1 MRLAGMPT
9 PGESGRKT
17 NLGRRFLT
25 FDRQTQSLED
35 LRSGY
40 DPLVLDSHTLRDLEI
55 FETDSDAESLFEFC
69 NFTRTEGGAKLLR
82 KRMELPWCE
91 AEPIKITQQSV
102 AFVCENREVFRKL
115 PAYVVQNVE
124 IYQREV
130 LLGATKKNPI
140 EYFLQATNVYFNH
153 DRHYRGIVRGVQYTC
168 SVIRGLCE
176 FMAQEELEAAKGEIV
191 PLLAELQELL
201 SFAWVDEIPQQQ
213 VAGSSP
219 RKIFRLDQVFRQQ
232 AKGVILRV
240 LQLVYE
246 FDALVSLADATL
258 EHGFAIPEV
267 LDGDIRIEAEGLV
280 HPYLIDAV
288 PNAVR
293 LDQQERVLFLTGPN
307 MAGKTTYLRAV
318 AIALYLA
325 HLGMGVPAKR
335 FGFVPVQRLYSSISL
350 NDDIHA
356 GISYFR
362 AEALR
367 IRAIAESIS
376 QGHSVA
382 AVMDEPF
389 KGTNVKDAFDASLAV
404 LERFATKEDCLFLFS
419 SHLIELD
426 DQLEETKQISR
437 SHFIAEVDGGRLTFD
452 YQLRPGVSDQRLGVR
467 VLEEEGVFDLLDG
480 TKEKNPSQSKAT
492 KINSNKKG
500 SE

>member
-1 MRLAGMPT
+1 
-9 PGESGRKT
+9 
-17 NLGRRFLT
+17 
-25 FDRQTQSLED
+25 
-35 LRSGY
+35 
-40 DPLVLDSHTLRDLEI
+40 
-55 FETDSDAESLFEFC
+55 
-69 NFTRTEGGAKLLR
+69 
-82 KRMELPWCE
+82 
-91 AEPIKITQQSV
+91 
-102 AFVCENREVFRKL
+102 
-115 PAYVVQNVE
+115 
-124 IYQREV
+124 
-130 LLGATKKNPI
+130 
-140 EYFLQATNVYFNH
+140 
-153 DRHYRGIVRGVQYTC
+153 
-168 SVIRGLCE
+168 
-176 FMAQEELEAAKGEIV
+176 
-191 PLLAELQELL
+191 
-201 SFAWVDEIPQQQ
+201 
-213 VAGSSP
+213 
-219 RKIFRLDQVFRQQ
+219 
-232 AKGVILRV
+232 
-240 LQLVYE
+240 
-246 FDALVSLADATL
+246 
-258 EHGFAIPEV
+258 
-267 LDGDIRIEAEGLV
+267 
-280 HPYLIDAV
+280 
-288 PNAVR
+288 
-293 LDQQERVLFLTGPN
+293 

-437 SHFIAEVDGGRLTFD
+437 SHFIAEVDGGRLKFD

>member
-1 MRLAGMPT
+1 MRLAGLAKT
-9 PGESGRKT
+9 GESGRKT

-40 DPLVLDSHTLRDLEI
+40 DPLELDAHTLKDLEI
-55 FETDSDAESLFEFC
+55 FETDGDAQSLFEFC
-69 NFTRTEGGAKLLR
+69 DFTRTEGGAKLLR
-82 KRMELPWCE
+82 KRMERPWCE
-91 AEPIKITQQSV
+91 AEPIRITQQSI
-102 AFVCENREVFRKL
+102 AFICDNRELFKKL
-115 PAYVVQNVE
+115 PSYVVQNVE

-130 LLGATKKNPI
+130 LLGANKNNRV
-140 EYFLQATNVYFNH
+140 EFFLQAFNIYFNH
-153 DRHYRGIVRGVQYTC
+153 DRHYRSIVRGVQYTC
-168 SVIRGLCE
+168 SVIRSLRQ
-176 FMAQEELEAAKGEIV
+176 FMAQQELENAVGEIV
-191 PLLAELQELL
+191 PLLAETDKLL
-201 SFAWVDEIPQQQ
+201 SYAWVDEVPEER
-213 VAGSSP
+213 VAGNSP
-219 RKIFRLDQVFRQQ
+219 RKIFRLDNIFRQH
-232 AKGVILRV
+232 AKDVILRI

-258 EHGFAIPEV
+258 EHGFNMPEV
-267 LDGDIRIEAEGLV
+267 LDGELRIEAEGLI
-280 HPYLIDAV
+280 HPYLKEPV
-288 PNAVR
+288 PNAVHV
-293 LDQQERVLFLTGPN
+293 DQTQRVLFLTGPN

-325 HLGMGVPAKR
+325 QLGMGVPASR
-335 FGFVPVQRLYSSISL
+335 FGFVPVERLYSSISL

-367 IRAIAESIS
+367 IRAIAESIAA
-376 QGHSVA
+376 GYSVM

-404 LERFATKEDCLFLFS
+404 LKRFATKEGCLFLFS

-426 DQLEETKQISR
+426 DQLLESSQISR
-437 SHFIAEVDGGRLTFD
+437 SHFVAEVDSGKLKFD

-467 VLEEEGVFDLLDG
+467 VLEEEGVFELLDG
-480 TKEKNPSQSKAT
+480 SGQK
-492 KINSNKKG
+492 
-500 SE
+500 